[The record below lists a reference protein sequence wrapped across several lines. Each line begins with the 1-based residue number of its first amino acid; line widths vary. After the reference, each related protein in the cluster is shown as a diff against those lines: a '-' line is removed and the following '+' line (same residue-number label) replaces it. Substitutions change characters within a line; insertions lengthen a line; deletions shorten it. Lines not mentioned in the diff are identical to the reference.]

1 MGARND
7 VARYARRLG
16 DDALVLGQRLCEWCS
31 NAPALEEDLAISNT
45 ALDYLGR
52 ARLFY
57 GYAGELLGST
67 EDELAFMRAEREFEN
82 VLLVEL
88 PRGDFAFSMLRQYV
102 LDQFEHAFFDQLAGS
117 SDETLA
123 AIAGKARKEVTYHL
137 RRSGEWLKRL
147 GLGTEE
153 SNQRAQTALD
163 ELWGYVDELF
173 EMDDLERALAEEGVA
188 VQRAE
193 LQNVWRAE
201 VMAAV
206 QAAGLKVPETPWRV
220 RGGREGVHKEHLGHM
235 LAEMQYLQRAY
246 PDLSW

>member
-1 MGARND
+1 MAADD

-52 ARLFY
+52 ARMFY
-57 GYAGELLGST
+57 SYAGELLGRT

-82 VLLVEL
+82 LLLVEL
-88 PRGDFAFSMLRQYV
+88 PRGDFAFSMIRQYV
-102 LDQFEHAFFDQLAGS
+102 LDQFEHGFFAQLAGS

-123 AIAGKARKEVTYHL
+123 AIAGKARKEVAYHL
-137 RRSGEWLKRL
+137 RRSGEWLQRL

-153 SNQRAQTALD
+153 SNRRAQTALD

-173 EMDDLERALAEEGVA
+173 EMDDLERSLAAQGIA
-188 VQRAE
+188 VERAE
-193 LQNVWRAE
+193 LEGRWRAD
-201 VMAAV
+201 VGAAV
-206 QAAGLKVPETPWRV
+206 LAAGLKVPDTAWRV
-220 RGGREGVHKEHLGHM
+220 RGGREGVHTEHLGHM
-235 LAEMQYLQRAY
+235 LTEMQYLQRAY
-246 PDLSW
+246 PGLSW